1 MKRLLS
7 LAIGAIALLLAV
19 SACGVGDL
27 TGGPQVGVT
36 LDEYA
41 VKLSQSST
49 APGKVTF
56 KVHNA
61 GREKHE
67 FVILRTD
74 LNAGA
79 LPQEAGKVNEEA
91 PGIEHVDELDG
102 VDAGQDKTL
111 TVALKPGTYL
121 FVCNIPEHAHQGMVA
136 RFKIS

>member
-7 LAIGAIALLLAV
+7 LGIGATALLLAM
-19 SACGVGDL
+19 SGCGLGDL

-41 VKLSQSST
+41 VKLSQSSSS
-49 APGKVTF
+49 PGKVTF

-74 LNAGA
+74 LDQAA
-79 LPQEAGKVNEEA
+79 LPQEAGKIKEEST
-91 PGIEHVDELDG
+91 GIEHVDELDG
-102 VDAGQDKTL
+102 VDAGKEKTL
-111 TVALKPGTYL
+111 TVDLKPGTYL